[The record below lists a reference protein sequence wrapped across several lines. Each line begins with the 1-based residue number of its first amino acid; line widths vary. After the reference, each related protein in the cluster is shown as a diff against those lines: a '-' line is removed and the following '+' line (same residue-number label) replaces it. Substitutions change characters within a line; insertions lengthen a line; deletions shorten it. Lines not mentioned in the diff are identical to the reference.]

1 MNYKFKATPNFA
13 KELKTLAK
21 KYKSLKQD
29 IEELKKE
36 YEEKPLLGNSLGGGY
51 RKIRLKI
58 SSKKQGK
65 RGGARVITHEVILNI
80 ATDEETTSVLLI
92 SIYDKSDFSTIDITP
107 FKDFVK
113 EYREQEEEN
122 LKNKQ

>member
-36 YEEKPLLGNSLGGGY
+36 YEENPLLGNSLGGGY

-65 RGGARVITHEVILNI
+65 RGVARVITHEVILNI

-122 LKNKQ
+122 LKNK

>member
-29 IEELKKE
+29 IEGLKKE
-36 YEEKPLLGNSLGGGY
+36 YEENPLLGNSLGGGY

-65 RGGARVITHEVILNI
+65 RGGARVITHEVLLNI
-80 ATDEETTSVLLI
+80 ATDEETTSVLFI

-122 LKNKQ
+122 LKNK

>member
-1 MNYKFKATPNFA
+1 M
-13 KELKTLAK
+13 
-21 KYKSLKQD
+21 
-29 IEELKKE
+29 
-36 YEEKPLLGNSLGGGY
+36 
-51 RKIRLKI
+51 KIRLKI

-122 LKNKQ
+122 LKNK